1 MALSLKKQIENIIN
15 SKLDKTLS
23 EVSKLIPIQIK
34 KRTQL
39 GKDLNNSKIKDIE
52 DSTKAY
58 RKRYKSNLSSN
69 TTPNKSN
76 LTATGQLL
84 NSIQCEVKDRQ
95 FEISLKD
102 QRKNDLSGKKSKV
115 KNSEIRKFQ
124 EDQGRPFFGLLDF
137 EKLFI
142 IREIIKRLK

>member
-84 NSIQCEVKDRQ
+84 DSIQCEVKDRQ

>member
-15 SKLDKTLS
+15 AKLDRALN
-23 EVSKLIPIQIK
+23 EVSKLIPPQIK

-39 GKDLNNSKIKDIE
+39 GKDLSGSKLKDLKP
-52 DSTKAY
+52 STKAY
-58 RKRYKSNLSSN
+58 RKRYKANLDSN
-69 TTPNKSN
+69 TTPTKSN

-84 NSIQCEVKDRQ
+84 NAIECEVKGRQ
-95 FEISLKD
+95 FELSLKD
-102 QRKNDLSGKKSKV
+102 QRKNDLSGSKSKV

-124 EDQGRPFFGLLDF
+124 EDQGRPFFGLLEF